1 MKLFDDVSKRIG
13 GTKKAGFLWGGMVLI
28 AVVVIAMLYAYQQ
41 NIDNGEGIFYTM
53 FPGVMENVYVDPFH
67 PLPFIIFL
75 IASLIVFFFNVTTLN
90 STKLI
95 EDGKGKAFVSTL
107 IPNVLLFLLFWGC
120 CWLFDALHFSEGLF
134 ICYEEYLN
142 FLTIIVGAVM
152 AVANIAIF
160 AVSKICGNRI

>member
-1 MKLFDDVSKRIG
+1 MKLLDNVGKRIG
-13 GTKKAGFLWGGMVLI
+13 GMKKSGFLWGGMVLI
-28 AVVVIAMLYAYQQ
+28 AACVLVLLYAYQQ

-53 FPGVMENVYVDPFH
+53 FPGVMDNVYVETFH

-75 IASLIVFFFNVTTLN
+75 IVSLIVFFYNVTTLD

-95 EDGKGKAFVSTL
+95 KGGKAKAIAGTL
-107 IPNVLLFLLFWGC
+107 LPNVVLFLLFWGS

-142 FLTIIVGAVM
+142 FLTVIVGAVM
-152 AVANIAIF
+152 AVWNIIVF
-160 AVSKICGNRI
+160 SVSKICGNQI